1 MTYDRAL
8 RQVGE
13 FGRYQRRIYLLL
25 CLPIFTSAMQVMVTV
40 FILGTPKH
48 RSVSPPPRRPHLYL
62 NTRCFIKSSLHS
74 VVHKS
79 LSLNSISS
87 PYPLFFSLI
96 CKTLANHPSF
106 FYVFCFPSPLPYDFK
121 KNTIYI
127 TSPRSPLLPSYRL
140 LRKNI
145 YPPIISLS
153 VLVYS
158 ISVKFF

>member
-106 FYVFCFPSPLPYDFK
+106 FLTYFVSPPPSPLFLK
-121 KNTIYI
+121 KKFIFHFNLNF
-127 TSPRSPLLPSYRL
+127 PPSL
-140 LRKNI
+140 Q
-145 YPPIISLS
+145 
-153 VLVYS
+153 
-158 ISVKFF
+158 FFF